1 MRSHDRRVVTVYSAR
16 RRWFIVAV
24 KERNMPADEDFGELC
39 TLVAALARH
48 VEKLALGTQG
58 LAIHRE
64 INEIGSAAERLRDKS
79 SKG

>member
-1 MRSHDRRVVTVYSAR
+1 
-16 RRWFIVAV
+16 
-24 KERNMPADEDFGELC
+24 MPADEDFGELC